1 MSVNVYTEW
10 GPLKEIIVGS
20 CVNLTEY
27 NVDASFRLFFHQNIK
42 DSFVKESISL
52 QQRIIEQRQEDL
64 DGLAELLKKMGIVV
78 HRPRALER
86 IEKFKTPYFED
97 WLCPVHNPRDR
108 TLILGNEIIESPPV
122 MRRRYFETDLLKD
135 IFLHY
140 FNRGAKWTV
149 APVPKMELNSY
160 DFSALK
166 PGDPVIN
173 WDEYKNDES
182 LFEIMF
188 DAAQCFRF
196 GKDILFNVSNKN
208 HEMGVR
214 WLRRHLGEQFRVH
227 EVRLTDYHIDGM
239 FMPLSP
245 GVLLLNRG
253 SMPSKIHLLPKAL
266 QKWKMLIAPETHHE
280 SHDPDSFP
288 LASENI
294 NVNVLP
300 LNQKEVL
307 VFNHT
312 GCADNSLVRYLEQN
326 NFTAIPVRLRHS
338 RLFDGGIHCAT
349 LDTVRDEVCEDY
361 FS

>member
-20 CVNLTEY
+20 CVNLTNY

-42 DSFVKESISL
+42 DPLVKNSVGL
-52 QQRIIEQRQEDL
+52 QQKIIEQRQEDL
-64 DGLAELLKKMGIVV
+64 DNLADLLRKMGVIV
-78 HRPRALER
+78 HRPRTLGK
-86 IEKFKTPYFED
+86 IEKFKTPNFED

-108 TLILGNEIIESPPV
+108 TLIIGNEIIESPPL
-122 MRRRYFETDLLKD
+122 MRRRFFENDLLKD

-140 FNRGAKWTV
+140 FNRGAKWTS
-149 APVPKMELNSY
+149 APNPRMELNSY
-160 DFSALK
+160 DFSALEY
-166 PGDPVIN
+166 GDPVIP
-173 WDEYKNDES
+173 WSEYKNDES

-188 DAAQCFRF
+188 DAAQCFKF

-208 HEMGVR
+208 HEKGVK
-214 WLRRHLGEQFRVH
+214 WLRRHLGDNFRIH
-227 EVRLTDYHIDGM
+227 EVRLTDHHIDGM
-239 FMPLSP
+239 FMPLRP

-253 SMPSKIHLLPKAL
+253 SMPAKVHLLPEPL
-266 QKWKMLIAPETHHE
+266 RKWKMLVVPETHSE
-280 SHDPDSFP
+280 SHDSDSFL

-300 LNQKEVL
+300 LNQKEIL
-307 VFNHT
+307 VFNNT
-312 GCADNSLVRYLEQN
+312 GSSDYSLVRYLEQN

-338 RLFDGGIHCAT
+338 RLFDGGVHCAT